1 MQQNQKPRNKSI
13 HRKAIVDKEA
23 KNIIS
28 SAGIIVYSWKRM
40 KLDPYLYSKKLTQN
54 VWVKSR
60 LETIKLL
67 EDKDIKFLNMV
78 LGNGFSGYNT

>member
-28 SAGIIVYSWKRM
+28 SAGIIVYSHEK
-40 KLDPYLYSKKLTQN
+40 
-54 VWVKSR
+54 
-60 LETIKLL
+60 E
-67 EDKDIKFLNMV
+67 
-78 LGNGFSGYNT
+78 